1 METRN
6 AYRTSED
13 LDALADRFRDTDP
26 ERVLRWAFEKYGSRL
41 VLATGFSPSG
51 VVLLHLAHKLSPS
64 TPVGYVETDLLLPE
78 TYALRDELKRR
89 LGIQFIEIRSRL
101 SLLQQ
106 ETEYGAELWISN
118 PERCCYLRKF
128 RPLELFLSQYEAWVT
143 GTCRDQASNC
153 TSPNVVGW
161 DATYGLVRIN
171 PLINM
176 TSDEVWDYIERNGLP
191 FNPLHRRGYPTIE
204 CIPCTIAAASGG
216 AGCSGFDGGSGAMYV
231 PRELRR

>member
-1 METRN
+1 MQN
-6 AYRTSED
+6 AYRKTED
-13 LDALADRFRDTDP
+13 LESVVDRFKGNAP
-26 ERVLRWAFEKYGSRL
+26 EKVLRWAFEKYGSRV

-51 VVLLHLAHKLSPS
+51 VVLMHLAHKLSPA

-106 ETEYGAELWISN
+106 ETDYGAELWISN

-128 RPLELFLSQYEAWVT
+128 RPLELFLAQYDAWVT
-143 GTCRDQASNC
+143 GTCGDQATNC
-153 TSPNVVGW
+153 TGSNVAGW
-161 DATYGLVRIN
+161 DETYGLVRIN

-176 TSDEVWDYIERNGLP
+176 TSDEVWDYIERNDLP
-191 FNPLHRRGYPTIE
+191 FNPLHQRGYPSIE
-204 CIPCTIAAASGG
+204 CIPCTFAAESGG
-216 AGCSGFDGGSGAMYV
+216 VSCSSFESMRGVTYA